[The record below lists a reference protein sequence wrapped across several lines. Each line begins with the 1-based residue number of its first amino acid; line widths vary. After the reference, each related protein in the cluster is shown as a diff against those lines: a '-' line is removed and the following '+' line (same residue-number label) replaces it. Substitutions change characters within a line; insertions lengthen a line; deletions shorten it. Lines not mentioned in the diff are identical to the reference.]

1 MRKQFLY
8 VTCDFEG
15 SLDVYKLPPS
25 GVVPVIWSKDL
36 IINAHKSSRN
46 YNQRI
51 LLLNNLLYR
60 GVITS
65 GEEYSLR
72 IFSNFLL
79 NDDVVA
85 ANYYLDKLILTADEQ
100 LKNDWKSVGL
110 YLKARALTKQQ
121 LSRENSREYKTKIT
135 ELIKEIQNKNSAT
148 SKLVQAILYSYI
160 ERYVQSLKLIKSISD
175 LELSGVNH
183 ILYSLVLNGLES
195 KKIINAD
202 NVFRYY
208 KPLLNSDKIPQE
220 SQLFYAFVYLSKLQ
234 TLKDKKSRII
244 LLEKQM
250 ATFKNKIQ
258 LAQIFKAEWSSL
270 KIIVEQDKK
279 SKSKYYQV
287 LDKIMSETR
296 SEYFLR
302 KSIYVR
308 VLENFIEA
316 DEVQYLTY
324 VATTWLKYTDKSDTE
339 FAYARD
345 IYIDKVFARAY
356 MNFSDK
362 NYNYAA
368 NNFFGAVGFTDDLES
383 HFGYIKSSFF
393 NNKGQD
399 LNKTYESMYQRK
411 VINESIHYVNSILE
425 LSQFLSEIN
434 NKSINIERKKVEQ
447 VKLFE
452 DVLKK
457 LKDASTFF
465 QTPVYQ
471 LLLGFSYLKLTE
483 LSIDRYEFSQEM
495 SSLAHKHLMLA
506 YDLGRYNKRVR
517 ASALSNL
524 SFLHLHISN
533 WGMAKRFFEMREK
546 LGFVDNDQM
555 FSHYWFYAKASY
567 YLSDY
572 EVAISSIQRLLKNVK
587 NFKDRDAV
595 LLQKLAFYQ
604 LSNGDYKS
612 AEINFLAY
620 LNIAGKDDLWNIAKS
635 ELGLGYAQF
644 KMFTDKKTRNNL
656 LKTRALNSFK
666 KSAR

>member
-1 MRKQFLY
+1 
-8 VTCDFEG
+8 
-15 SLDVYKLPPS
+15 
-25 GVVPVIWSKDL
+25 
-36 IINAHKSSRN
+36 
-46 YNQRI
+46 
-51 LLLNNLLYR
+51 
-60 GVITS
+60 
-65 GEEYSLR
+65 
-72 IFSNFLL
+72 
-79 NDDVVA
+79 
-85 ANYYLDKLILTADEQ
+85 
-100 LKNDWKSVGL
+100 
-110 YLKARALTKQQ
+110 
-121 LSRENSREYKTKIT
+121 
-135 ELIKEIQNKNSAT
+135 
-148 SKLVQAILYSYI
+148 
-160 ERYVQSLKLIKSISD
+160 
-175 LELSGVNH
+175 
-183 ILYSLVLNGLES
+183 
-195 KKIINAD
+195 
-202 NVFRYY
+202 
-208 KPLLNSDKIPQE
+208 
-220 SQLFYAFVYLSKLQ
+220 
-234 TLKDKKSRII
+234 
-244 LLEKQM
+244 
-250 ATFKNKIQ
+250 
-258 LAQIFKAEWSSL
+258 
-270 KIIVEQDKK
+270 
-279 SKSKYYQV
+279 
-287 LDKIMSETR
+287 MSETR

-666 KSAR
+666 KVLAKVETLKTLTVGGERKIEQNPQRLKMLAQGYMAQLLEGKEAITALNNYLNTLNQISNSLSDLAMIKSKWQASIIKTQLNIAHKHYINNDIVKSHKYLKLSFANLREYIEENTLAFNTDLHNALVSWSDLALATNFTENTKEFNGYLSGAISEIKKLDTENPSVKRLLLRLLK